1 MLRTQLCPRTTKN
14 MLQRLI
20 PVLLLILCLTASP
33 FTTLR
38 ASAASAGSAA
48 TAAGPSRID
57 AVLLIDVSNS
67 MNKSDKNNIA
77 GEAMKMFIDMLSTQ
91 GDKVGIVAY
100 TDKVQREKALLEI
113 GSAGDKQD
121 LKDFIDGL
129 NRGPYTD
136 IAVGM
141 EEAVK
146 VLENGSDP
154 SHEPMIVMLADG
166 NNDLDEASGRTQ
178 SQSDQE
184 LSAAVDAAKQKGYPV
199 YTIGLNADGKL
210 NKDILAGLSNETG
223 GKSFT
228 TNSAD
233 DLPQILSE
241 IFASHLKLKI
251 VPVQSITADGSFQ
264 EVTVNVPNSSVLE
277 ANISI
282 MSAQPVTAK
291 LTDPSGKE
299 VAIPSDDV
307 LLSKSSTYSLIKL
320 LSPEQGDWKLQV
332 KGVPKDK
339 IDINLVFNYDLEL
352 KIDALPSATY
362 KKGDTV
368 DIVSHLYSNGAQ
380 VTLSN
385 LYQDMNAVLLATDL
399 DTGTTEE
406 LPLDNSGAEFK
417 GSFEIKESHSYELKV
432 RAEESSF
439 YRESDVIKIDA
450 KTGAVSTS
458 PATGGGTTGE
468 EPLQPKESSNTL
480 YFIIGG
486 VLLLII
492 AAVAVWM
499 LRKQANRGFV
509 GQMVVEVLDG
519 NTGEKTYPQYKK
531 LSGFRGKFT
540 LHQLLQLAPEL
551 KESEKVIFTPGKND
565 RLLLRSSEGITVERS
580 GRAADASR
588 GLELKSGD
596 RVSVPLQTVE
606 KTILLEFLI

>member
-1 MLRTQLCPRTTKN
+1 MLRTPFNHFKTAKKILRP
-14 MLQRLI
+14 I
-20 PVLLLILCLTASP
+20 ALLLLVLCISAAPFASG
-33 FTTLR
+33 R
-38 ASAASAGSAA
+38 ASAASPA
-48 TAAGPSRID
+48 PSHID

-77 GEAMKMFIDMLSTQ
+77 GEAMKMFIDMLSAQ

-100 TDKVQREKALLEI
+100 TDKVQREKALLQI
-113 GSAGDKQD
+113 GSAADKQD

-129 NRGPYTD
+129 DRGAYTD

-141 EEAVK
+141 KEAVK

-154 SHEPMIVMLADG
+154 GHEPMIVMLADG
-166 NNDLDEASGRTQ
+166 NNDLNEATGRTQ

-184 LSAAVDAAKQKGYPV
+184 LDAAVETAKQKGYPV
-199 YTIGLNADGKL
+199 YTIGLNANGKL
-210 NKDILAGLSNETG
+210 NKEILAGLSNKTS
-223 GKSFT
+223 GKAFT
-228 TNSAD
+228 TDSAD

-241 IFASHLKLKI
+241 IFADHLKLKV
-251 VPVQSITADGSFQ
+251 VPVQSITANGSYQ
-264 EVTVNVPNSSVLE
+264 EVTVNVPNGSVLE

-299 VAIPSDDV
+299 AAIPSNGV

-320 LSPEQGDWKLQV
+320 LSPEQGEWKLQV

-352 KIDALPSATY
+352 KLDALPSKTY

-368 DIVSHLYSNGAQ
+368 EISSHLFSNGAQ
-380 VTLSN
+380 VTLSS
-385 LYQDMNAVLLATDL
+385 LYQDMKAVLLATDT
-399 DTGTTEE
+399 DTGKVQE
-406 LPLDNSGAEFK
+406 LPMDNSGAVFK
-417 GSFEIKESHSYELKV
+417 GSFEIPEGHNYELKV

-439 YRESDVIKIDA
+439 YRESDVLTINA
-450 KTGAVSTS
+450 KTGAVATS
-458 PATGGGTTGE
+458 PPAGAGGTGPVQE
-468 EPLQPKESSNTL
+468 QSSSKTL
-480 YFIIGG
+480 YYIIGG
-486 VLLLII
+486 IVLVLA
-492 AAVAVWM
+492 AAVVLWL
-499 LRKQANRGFV
+499 LRQKSNRGFV

-531 LSGFRGKFT
+531 LSAFRGKFT

-551 KESEKVIFTPGKND
+551 KESEKLVFTPGKND
-565 RLLLRSSEGITVERS
+565 RLMLRGSEEISVERS
-580 GRAADASR
+580 GRVVDTAR

-596 RVSVPLQTVE
+596 RISVALQTVD
-606 KTILLEFLI
+606 KTILLEYLI

>member
-1 MLRTQLCPRTTKN
+1 MLRTLFNHFKTARKIIRPIV
-14 MLQRLI
+14 M
-20 PVLLLILCLTASP
+20 LLLVLCISAAP
-33 FTTLR
+33 FAGGT
-38 ASAASAGSAA
+38 ASAASPA
-48 TAAGPSRID
+48 PSHID

-77 GEAMKMFIDMLSTQ
+77 GEAMKMFIDMLSAQ

-100 TDKVQREKALLEI
+100 TDKVQREKALLQI
-113 GSAGDKQD
+113 GSAADKQD

-129 NRGPYTD
+129 DRGAYTD

-154 SHEPMIVMLADG
+154 GHEPMIVMLADG
-166 NNDLDEASGRTQ
+166 NNDLNEATGRTQ

-184 LSAAVDAAKQKGYPV
+184 LDAAVETAKQKGYPV

-210 NKDILAGLSNETG
+210 NKEILADLSNKTS
-223 GKSFT
+223 GKAFT
-228 TNSAD
+228 TDSAD

-241 IFASHLKLKI
+241 IFADHLKLKV
-251 VPVQSITADGSFQ
+251 VPVQSITANGSYQ

-282 MSAQPVTAK
+282 MSAKPVTAK

-299 VAIPSDDV
+299 AAIPSNDV

-352 KIDALPSATY
+352 KLDALQSKTY

-368 DIVSHLYSNGAQ
+368 EISSHLYSNGAQ

-385 LYQDMNAVLLATDL
+385 LYQDMKAVLLATDT
-399 DTGTTEE
+399 DTGKVQE
-406 LPLDNSGAEFK
+406 LPMDNSGAVFK
-417 GSFEIKESHSYELKV
+417 GSFEIAESHNYKLKV

-439 YRESDVIKIDA
+439 YRESDVLTINA
-450 KTGAVSTS
+450 KTGAVATSTS
-458 PATGGGTTGE
+458 KPAGAGGA
-468 EPLQPKESSNTL
+468 EPAQDKSSSKTL
-480 YFIIGG
+480 YYIIGG
-486 VLLLII
+486 IVLVLA
-492 AAVAVWM
+492 AAVVLWL
-499 LRKQANRGFV
+499 LRQKSNRGFV

-531 LSGFRGKFT
+531 LAAFRGKFT

-551 KESEKVIFTPGKND
+551 KESEKLVFTPGKND
-565 RLLLRSSEGITVERS
+565 RLMLRGSEEISVERS
-580 GRAADASR
+580 GRVVDTAR

-596 RVSVPLQTVE
+596 RISVALQTVD
-606 KTILLEFLI
+606 KTILLEYLI

>member
-1 MLRTQLCPRTTKN
+1 M
-14 MLQRLI
+14 
-20 PVLLLILCLTASP
+20 LLLVLCISAAP
-33 FTTLR
+33 FAGGT
-38 ASAASAGSAA
+38 ASAASPA
-48 TAAGPSRID
+48 PSHID

-77 GEAMKMFIDMLSTQ
+77 GEAMKMFIDMLSAQ

-100 TDKVQREKALLEI
+100 TDKVQREKALLQI
-113 GSAGDKQD
+113 GSAADKQD

-129 NRGPYTD
+129 DRGAYTD

-154 SHEPMIVMLADG
+154 GHEPMIVMLADG
-166 NNDLDEASGRTQ
+166 NNDLNEATGRTQ

-184 LSAAVDAAKQKGYPV
+184 LDAAVETAKQKGYPV

-210 NKDILAGLSNETG
+210 NKEILADLSNKTS
-223 GKSFT
+223 GKAFT
-228 TNSAD
+228 TDSAD

-241 IFASHLKLKI
+241 IFADHLKLKV
-251 VPVQSITADGSFQ
+251 VPVQSITANGSYQ

-282 MSAQPVTAK
+282 MSAKPVTAK

-299 VAIPSDDV
+299 AAIPSNDV

-352 KIDALPSATY
+352 KLDALQSKTY

-368 DIVSHLYSNGAQ
+368 EISSHLYSNGAQ

-385 LYQDMNAVLLATDL
+385 LYQDMKAVLLATDT
-399 DTGTTEE
+399 DTGKVQE
-406 LPLDNSGAEFK
+406 LPMDNSGAVFK
-417 GSFEIKESHSYELKV
+417 GSFEIAESHNYKLKV

-439 YRESDVIKIDA
+439 YRESDVLTINA
-450 KTGAVSTS
+450 KTGAVATSTS
-458 PATGGGTTGE
+458 KPAGAGGA
-468 EPLQPKESSNTL
+468 EPAQDKSSSKTL
-480 YFIIGG
+480 YYIIGG
-486 VLLLII
+486 IVLVLA
-492 AAVAVWM
+492 AAVVLWL
-499 LRKQANRGFV
+499 LRQKSNRGFV

-531 LSGFRGKFT
+531 LAAFRGKFT

-551 KESEKVIFTPGKND
+551 KESEKLVFTPGKND
-565 RLLLRSSEGITVERS
+565 RLMLRGSEEISVERS
-580 GRAADASR
+580 GRVVDTAR

-596 RVSVPLQTVE
+596 RISVALQTVD
-606 KTILLEFLI
+606 KTILLEYLI

>member
-1 MLRTQLCPRTTKN
+1 MLRTPFKPYKTAKKIMRP
-14 MLQRLI
+14 I
-20 PVLLLILCLTASP
+20 FLLLLVLCIFAAP
-33 FTTLR
+33 FAAGR
-38 ASAASAGSAA
+38 ASAASPA
-48 TAAGPSRID
+48 PSHID

-67 MNKSDKNNIA
+67 MKKSDKNNIA
-77 GEAMKMFIDMLSTQ
+77 GEAMKMFIDMLSAQ

-100 TDKVQREKALLEI
+100 TDKVQREKALLQI
-113 GSAGDKQD
+113 GSAADKQD

-129 NRGPYTD
+129 DRGAYTD

-154 SHEPMIVMLADG
+154 GHEPMIVMLADG
-166 NNDLDEASGRTQ
+166 NNDLNEATGRTQ

-184 LSAAVDAAKQKGYPV
+184 LDAAVETAKQKGYPV
-199 YTIGLNADGKL
+199 YTIGLNANGKL
-210 NKDILAGLSNETG
+210 NKEILAGLSNKTS
-223 GKSFT
+223 GKAFT
-228 TNSAD
+228 TDSAD

-241 IFASHLKLKI
+241 IFADHLKLKV
-251 VPVQSITADGSFQ
+251 VPVQSITANGSYQ
-264 EVTVNVPNSSVLE
+264 EVTVNVPNGSVLE

-299 VAIPSDDV
+299 AAIPSNDV

-352 KIDALPSATY
+352 KLDALQSKTY

-368 DIVSHLYSNGAQ
+368 EISSHLFSNGAQ
-380 VTLSN
+380 VTLSS
-385 LYQDMNAVLLATDL
+385 LYQDMKAVLLATDT
-399 DTGTTEE
+399 DTGKVQE
-406 LPLDNSGAEFK
+406 LPMDNSGAVFK
-417 GSFEIKESHSYELKV
+417 GSFEIPESHNYELKV

-439 YRESDVIKIDA
+439 YRESDVLTINA
-450 KTGAVSTS
+450 KTGAVATSTS
-458 PATGGGTTGE
+458 PPAGAGGS
-468 EPLQPKESSNTL
+468 EPAQDKSSSKTL
-480 YFIIGG
+480 YYIIGG
-486 VLLLII
+486 IVLVLA
-492 AAVAVWM
+492 AAVVLWL
-499 LRKQANRGFV
+499 LRQKSNRGFV
-509 GQMVVEVLDG
+509 GQMVVEVVDG

-531 LSGFRGKFT
+531 LAAFRGKFT

-551 KESEKVIFTPGKND
+551 KESETLVFTPGKND
-565 RLLLRSSEGITVERS
+565 RLMLRGSEEISVERS
-580 GRAADASR
+580 GRVVDTAR

-596 RVSVPLQTVE
+596 RISVALQTVD
-606 KTILLEFLI
+606 KTILLEYLI

>member
-1 MLRTQLCPRTTKN
+1 MLRTPFNISKTVKN
-14 MLQRLI
+14 ILRPIYM
-20 PVLLLILCLTASP
+20 LLLVLCISAAPFAAGRAGAASP
-33 FTTLR
+33 
-38 ASAASAGSAA
+38 A
-48 TAAGPSRID
+48 PSHID

-67 MNKSDKNNIA
+67 MNKSDKNKIA
-77 GEAMKMFIDMLSTQ
+77 NEAMKMFIDMLSAQ

-100 TDKVQREKALLEI
+100 TDKVQREKALLQI
-113 GSAGDKQD
+113 GSASDKQD

-129 NRGPYTD
+129 DRGAYTD

-154 SHEPMIVMLADG
+154 GHEPMIVMLADG
-166 NNDLDEASGRTQ
+166 NNDLNEATGRTQ

-184 LSAAVDAAKQKGYPV
+184 LDAAVATAKQKGYPV

-210 NKDILAGLSNETG
+210 NKEILAGLSDQTG
-223 GKSFT
+223 GKAFT
-228 TNSAD
+228 TDSAD

-241 IFASHLKLKI
+241 IFADHLKLKV
-251 VPVQSITADGSFQ
+251 VPVKSITADGSYQ
-264 EVTVNVPNSSVLE
+264 EVTVNVPNGSVLE

-291 LTDPSGKE
+291 LSDPSGKE

-352 KIDALPSATY
+352 KLDALSTKTY
-362 KKGDTV
+362 QKGDTV
-368 DIVSHLYSNGAQ
+368 EISSHLFSNGAQ

-385 LYQDMNAVLLATDL
+385 MYQDMKAVLLVTDT
-399 DTGTTEE
+399 DTGKVQE
-406 LPLDNSGAEFK
+406 LPMDNSGAVFK
-417 GSFEIKESHSYELKV
+417 GSFEIKESHNYELKV

-439 YRESDVIKIDA
+439 YRESDVLTINA
-450 KTGAVSTS
+450 KTGTVATSTS
-458 PATGGGTTGE
+458 PPAGAGTT
-468 EPLQPKESSNTL
+468 EPGQDKSSSNTL
-480 YFIIGG
+480 YYIIGG
-486 VLLLII
+486 IVLVLA
-492 AAVAVWM
+492 AAVALWM
-499 LRKQANRGFV
+499 LRQKSNRGFV
-509 GQMVVEVLDG
+509 GQMVVEVVDG

-531 LSGFRGKFT
+531 LSAFRGKFT

-551 KESEKVIFTPGKND
+551 KESEKLVFTPGKND
-565 RLLLRSSEGITVERS
+565 RLMLRGSEDISVERS
-580 GRAADASR
+580 GRVADTAR

-596 RVSVPLQTVE
+596 RISVALQTVD
-606 KTILLEFLI
+606 KTILLEYLI